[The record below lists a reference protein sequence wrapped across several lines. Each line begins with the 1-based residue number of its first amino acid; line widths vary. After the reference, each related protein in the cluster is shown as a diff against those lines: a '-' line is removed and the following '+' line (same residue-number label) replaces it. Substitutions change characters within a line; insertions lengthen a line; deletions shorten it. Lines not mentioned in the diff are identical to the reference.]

1 MGRAFDKLM
10 MTANLAVLPLFA
22 QQKPPLT
29 SAASSTTGGVV
40 SELAKQWWLWTGIIL
55 LLGLV
60 GLLFY
65 LRNRT
70 DDD

>member
-1 MGRAFDKLM
+1 MGRVFDKLM

-22 QQKPPLT
+22 QLKSTLT
-29 SAASSTTGGVV
+29 SSPSSTTGGII
-40 SELAKQWWLWTGIIL
+40 SELAKQWWLWTGIVL

-60 GLLFY
+60 GVLLY